1 MHTTKAEKEMLRT
14 EFAKVW
20 KDQKMTDYCT
30 NKVAEFEILPNGN
43 IVTVDKRSIEK
54 DFCFGES
61 GYDYD
66 DAQAMA
72 AHARKSEDYFKKQN
86 MRYFEDCLNSLAECV
101 NLNNNG
107 MYVLAIATRAYYSQ
121 TEDCKLSEP
130 HWCKLTEVIDAL
142 GGSCVLEELPGTEVT
157 IYGIPYRIATKEE
170 IKQIRDMY
178 ERAAKNHEKRV
189 DTYLKKY
196 GTSKVRSWT
205 YWRDA

>member
-1 MHTTKAEKEMLRT
+1 MPTTKAEKEMLRT

-20 KDQKMTDYCT
+20 KDQKMIDYCT
-30 NKVAEFEILPNGN
+30 NKVAEYVILPNGN

-54 DFCFGES
+54 NFCFGES

-72 AHARKSEDYFKKQN
+72 AHARKSEAYFKKEN
-86 MRYFEDCLNSLAECV
+86 MKFFEEIINGLSECV
-101 NLNNNG
+101 NMNNDG
-107 MYVLAIATRAYYSQ
+107 KYVLTIAERAYSSQ
-121 TEDCKLSEP
+121 TKDCKLVSLR
-130 HWCKLTEVIDAL
+130 WYKFTEIIDAL

-157 IYGIPYRIATKEE
+157 IYGVPYRIATKEE
-170 IKQIRDMY
+170 VYQIYEMY
-178 ERAAKNHEKRV
+178 KRATKNHEKRV

-196 GTSKVRSWT
+196 GTSKVHSWT